1 MVLLMRPSSSG
12 QGCFRHFIHH
22 CIYTVWKKRPVLL
35 ATILVFT
42 VIFVV
47 FQYHT
52 VSKDSDKSLEANIRP
67 RPFGLSSVD
76 QSEGGGDGPGG
87 GWGGH
92 DEFHTGH
99 NGNVNGAPIPKRNL
113 SSLSRQRSPTGL
125 SYPFNA
131 PIDGH
136 DRRFVNGQQSSE
148 NIRHNGRGDINARH
162 DNIGSS
168 SNEQNVNSNNFFAN
182 QGSNRN
188 GPIRNVDEYQRMI
201 KEGIDPM
208 TGQKKKSPGVPKL
221 RLVHLDLKG
230 APPKISYFKQIFP
243 LLKAAGANGI
253 LIEYEEMFP
262 YWGPIS
268 SIKSD
273 HSYTK
278 DDVRAINELAKIHS
292 FEIIPLVQTF
302 GHLEFVLKLPE
313 WRHLR
318 EVDMYPMALCPSK
331 NESFTLITSMI
342 DQMVILNPG
351 IKYLHIGCDEVYH
364 MGYCDKCRMKDRDT
378 IYSDHVTKVAKYVRD
393 KYNVI
398 PIIWDDMLRN
408 MSPDKLRQLGPLV
421 EPMVWTYVRDVYRY
435 VHYHFFVTT

>member
-1 MVLLMRPSSSG
+1 MIINSRSG

-52 VSKDSDKSLEANIRP
+52 VSRDSDKSFESNSRP
-67 RPFGLSSVD
+67 KPFGLSSVD
-76 QSEGGGDGPGG
+76 QSEGAGDGPGG

-92 DEFHTGH
+92 DESHTGH
-99 NGNVNGAPIPKRNL
+99 NGNINRAPIPKRNL
-113 SSLSRQRSPTGL
+113 SSVSRQRSPTGL
-125 SYPFNA
+125 SYPYNA
-131 PIDGH
+131 PLDVDG
-136 DRRFVNGQQSSE
+136 DVRYVNGQRVVS
-148 NIRHNGRGDINARH
+148 NHDGRGDINPRQYTA
-162 DNIGSS
+162 SS
-168 SNEQNVNSNNFFAN
+168 AERSVNNNNFFAN
-182 QGSNRN
+182 QDGHGV
-188 GPIRNVDEYQRMI
+188 GPTKNVDEYQRMI

-208 TGQKKKSPGVPKL
+208 TGQKKKTPGVPKM

-253 LIEYEEMFP
+253 MIEYEEMFP

-273 HSYTK
+273 QSYTK
-278 DDVRAINELAKIHS
+278 DDVRAINELAKINS
-292 FEIIPLVQTF
+292 LQVIPLVQTF

-331 NESFTLITSMI
+331 NESFTLVTTMI
-342 DQMVILNPG
+342 DQMVMMNPG
-351 IKYLHIGCDEVYH
+351 IKYLHVGCDEVYH
-364 MGYCDKCRMKDRDT
+364 MGYCDKCRLKDRDT
-378 IYSDHVTKVAKYVRD
+378 IFTDHVTKVARYVRD
-393 KYNVI
+393 KYNIV

-408 MSPDKLRQLGPLV
+408 MGPDKLKQLGSLV
-421 EPMVWTYVRDVYRY
+421 EPMVWTYVRDVYR
-435 VHYHFFVTT
+435 

>member
-1 MVLLMRPSSSG
+1 MVIVSRS
-12 QGCFRHFIHH
+12 QGCCRHFINH
-22 CIYTVWKKRPVLL
+22 CVYTAWKKRPVLL
-35 ATILVFT
+35 ASILVFT

-52 VSKDSDKSLEANIRP
+52 VTKDSEKTLESNARP

-76 QSEGGGDGPGG
+76 QSEGGGDGPGA

-92 DEFHTGH
+92 DESHSGH
-99 NGNVNGAPIPKRNL
+99 NGDLNRPPIPKRNL
-113 SSLSRQRSPTGL
+113 SSVSRQRSPTGL

-131 PIDGH
+131 PSDGH
-136 DRRFVNGQQSSE
+136 PNDRLLVNGQGDTDRVQ
-148 NIRHNGRGDINARH
+148 HGRGDINARQDDGGSLERGGVGN
-162 DNIGSS
+162 DNKFFVNQESS
-168 SNEQNVNSNNFFAN
+168 DRGV
-182 QGSNRN
+182 
-188 GPIRNVDEYQRMI
+188 GPIKNVDEYQRMI

-208 TGQKKKSPGVPKL
+208 TGMKKKSSGVPKF

-268 SIKSD
+268 GIKSD
-273 HSYTK
+273 YSYSK
-278 DDVRAINELAKIHS
+278 DDVKAINELAKIHS
-292 FEIIPLVQTF
+292 FQVIPLVQTF

-313 WRHLR
+313 YRHLR

-331 NESFTLITSMI
+331 NESFTLIKNMI
-342 DQMVILNPG
+342 DQTVMMHPG

-378 IYSDHVTKVAKYVRD
+378 IYTDHVSRVARYVRD
-393 KYNVI
+393 KYNII
-398 PIIWDDMLRN
+398 PIVWDDMLRN
-408 MSPDKLRQLGPLV
+408 IGQDKLRQLGPLV
-421 EPMVWTYVRDVYRY
+421 EPMVWTYVKDVYR
-435 VHYHFFVTT
+435 